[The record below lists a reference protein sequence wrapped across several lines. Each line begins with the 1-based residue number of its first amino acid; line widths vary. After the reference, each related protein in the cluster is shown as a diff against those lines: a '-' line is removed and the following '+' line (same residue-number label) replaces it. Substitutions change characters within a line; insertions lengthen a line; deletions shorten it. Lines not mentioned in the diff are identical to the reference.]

1 MTGGKVYLINT
12 FMNTDLKSLLETLQ
26 FLDESG
32 EAYVLE
38 ASPINRL
45 NAQKRSKEPEN
56 VAPSLEQLQ
65 TTKLLEKVS
74 KVEARRKAEELA
86 YNANT
91 LDELKNAL
99 LAFEGCSLKA
109 TAINTVFADGV
120 PTSDVMFVGEA
131 PGADEDRLGKPFVGQ
146 SGQLL
151 DKFLSWAGFS
161 RDKNIYITNTI
172 AWRPPGNRQPTPEE
186 NYICMP
192 FLERHIE
199 LVKPKLLVMLGGT
212 ALKTLHNP
220 KEGIVTLRGTWMP
233 FTTSNQSFTV
243 DTMPIFHPA
252 FLLRSPG
259 QKKLFWR
266 DILSL
271 RVRVGA

>member
-1 MTGGKVYLINT
+1 M
-12 FMNTDLKSLLETLQ
+12 MNSAADLKSLLETLQ
-26 FLDESG
+26 FLNEVG
-32 EAYVLE
+32 EASVLE
-38 ASPINRL
+38 ASAINRSVPKVSSA
-45 NAQKRSKEPEN
+45 NTQTVS
-56 VAPSLEQLQ
+56 PSLEQQQ

-91 LDELKNAL
+91 LEELKAAL
-99 LAFEGCSLKA
+99 QSFEGCSLKA

-120 PTSDVMFVGEA
+120 PTADVMFVGEA

-199 LVKPKLLVMLGGT
+199 LVQPKFLVMLGGT

-233 FTTSNQSFTV
+233 YTTSNHSFTV
-243 DTMPIFHPA
+243 ETMPIFHPA

-271 RVRVGA
+271 RVRVDNVNANV

>member
-1 MTGGKVYLINT
+1 MKADHN
-12 FMNTDLKSLLETLQ
+12 LKSLLETLN
-26 FLDESG
+26 LLSNMG
-32 EAYVLE
+32 EIDVLE
-38 ASPINRL
+38 SSPINRVQEPK
-45 NAQKRSKEPEN
+45 AIPQKSTS
-56 VAPSLEQLQ
+56 PSVEQL
-65 TTKLLEKVS
+65 KDIRLLEKVS
-74 KVEARRKAEELA
+74 KTEARRKAEELA

-91 LDELKNAL
+91 LDELYRAL
-99 LAFEGCSLKA
+99 LLFEGCSLKR
-109 TAINTVFADGV
+109 TAIHTVFSDGV
-120 PTSDVMFVGEA
+120 IGSKVMFVGEA

-151 DKFLSWAGFS
+151 DKFLKWAGFS
-161 RDKNIYITNTI
+161 RETNIYITNTI
-172 AWRPPGNRQPTPEE
+172 PWRPPGNRQPTPEE

-199 LVKPKLLVMLGGT
+199 LIQPKFLVMLGGT

-220 KEGIVTLRGTWMP
+220 KEGIVTLRGQWMP
-233 FTTSNQSFTV
+233 YKTEHKGFMV

-266 DILSL
+266 DLLTL
-271 RVRVGA
+271 RVRVEKELGHI